1 MKTIEELLQLVRTRG
16 ASDLHIKTGSP
27 PVLRID
33 GELVEIEESVCTSE
47 VTKDFAANLMTA
59 KQRSR
64 FSEAN
69 EIDFAFSA
77 PAIGRFRVNVFRQ
90 RGSISIA
97 LRHVA
102 THVPSFG
109 ELNIPPI
116 VQKLALEPRGLVL
129 VTGTTGSGKTTTLAA
144 MIDHINSHSRRH
156 IVTIEDPIEI
166 LHKDR
171 KSIINQREVGMD
183 TDSYD
188 TALKFVLRQDPDIIL
203 IGEMRDLET
212 VRTAMTA
219 AQTGHFVLSTLHT
232 IDAAETVNRV
242 IDFFPFYQ
250 QKQARIMLAGCLRGI
265 VSQRLL
271 LRADGN
277 GRVPAVEVMV
287 TTRRIQDM
295 ILDCQQTHLIATA
308 VAEGDFYGMQTFDQ
322 SLLGLYEQGLV
333 TMDDAVEVATN
344 RHDFRLMVQAR
355 GYQVCLAD

>member
-1 MKTIEELLQLVRTRG
+1 MKTIEELLQLVKTAG

-33 GELVEIEESVCTSE
+33 GELHELDEPVCTPE
-47 VTKDFAANLMTA
+47 ATKDYATNLMTA
-59 KQRSR
+59 KQRTR
-64 FSEAN
+64 FSESN

-102 THVPSFG
+102 THVPGFG

-144 MIDHINSHSRRH
+144 MIDHLNSHVQRH

-166 LHKDR
+166 LHRDR
-171 KSIINQREVGMD
+171 KSIINQREVGTD
-183 TDSYD
+183 TDTYE
-188 TALKFVLRQDPDIIL
+188 TALKHVLRQDPDVIL

-212 VRTAMTA
+212 VKTALTA

-232 IDAAETVNRV
+232 IDAAETVNRI

-271 LRADGN
+271 PRADGN

-295 ILDCQQTHLIATA
+295 ILDCQQTHLIVTA

-322 SLLGLYEQGLV
+322 SLLSLYEQGLV
-333 TMDDAVEVATN
+333 TMEDAVEVATN
-344 RHDFRLMVQAR
+344 RHDFRLMVQSR
-355 GYQVCLAD
+355 GHQVCLAD